1 MSEKKKK
8 NRVGSI
14 IFRIVLIVIA
24 GLTVG
29 LGVFS
34 WNASGLLGN
43 ELPMPF
49 GFGISVVMSPSMEPE
64 LHTNDL
70 VIVAKADSY
79 DVGDIVVYQEGK
91 MLIIHRIVN
100 IDGDNVITKGDANNT
115 ADEPIE
121 LADIKAKYNFRIPFV
136 GLIFKYIKTVPGTLL
151 ILILAIFL
159 LYRSR
164 RKEREVDQK
173 ELDNIV
179 EEINRLRALQ
189 NESEN
194 APTDDVSGQSSE
206 KTTEANA
213 SESAEAAAPGAKE
226 NTESAEDEKVAAE
239 ESTGSPDEVTAA
251 EEDAESVEKEKDAE
265 AGSDSTP
272 QENSEDTSDAPVREE
287 PKGIAEANTIP
298 EEMSK

>member
-49 GFGISVVMSPSMEPE
+49 GFGISVVLSPSMEPT

-70 VIVAKADSY
+70 VFVAKADSY

-100 IDGDNVITKGDANNT
+100 IDGDNVITKGDANNS
-115 ADEPIE
+115 ADDPIK
-121 LADIKAKYNFRIPFV
+121 LTDIKAKYNFRIPFV
-136 GLIFKYIKTVPGTLL
+136 GLIIKYIKTVPGTLL

-164 RKEREVDQK
+164 RKEREMDQK

-194 APTDDVSGQSSE
+194 TSTDDVSGQSSE
-206 KTTEANA
+206 KTTETND
-213 SESAEAAAPGAKE
+213 SESAEAVAPAAEE
-226 NTESAEDEKVAAE
+226 NTESA
-239 ESTGSPDEVTAA
+239 DEVTTA
-251 EEDAESVEKEKDAE
+251 DDNAESVETEKDAE
-265 AGSDSTP
+265 VGSDSTP
-272 QENSEDTSDAPVREE
+272 RENSEDTSDTPVHEE